1 MNYNILTYCIY
12 LPIIA
17 VIMVKVGWM
26 FYTHG
31 EVFLLHLFQSDQT
44 AVKPIN
50 NLLLTGYYLVNIGYA
65 IITIAYWETI
75 ASIPQ
80 IFNTLG
86 EHLGAIIIGLAV
98 LHYNNVLCLNYLV
111 KSNRINNKSKQ

>member
-31 EVFLLHLFQSDQT
+31 EVFLLYLFQQNTSL
-44 AVKPIN
+44 VKSIN
-50 NLLLTGYYLVNIGYA
+50 NLLLIGYYLVNLGYA
-65 IITIAYWETI
+65 VITLAYWETI
-75 ASIPQ
+75 TSVPLML
-80 IFNTLG
+80 NTLS
-86 EHLGAIIIGLAV
+86 EHLGIIIIGLAL
-98 LHYNNVLCLNYLV
+98 LHYNNVLWLNYLV
-111 KSNRINNKSKQ
+111 KSKTLKQ

>member
-31 EVFLLHLFQSDQT
+31 EVYLMHLFQQNDSL
-44 AVKPIN
+44 VKPIN
-50 NLLLTGYYLVNIGYA
+50 NLLLIGYYLINLGYA
-65 IITIAYWETI
+65 VITLAYWETVV
-75 ASIPQ
+75 SIPQ
-80 IFNTLG
+80 LLNTLS
-86 EHLGAIIIGLAV
+86 EHLGVIIIGLAL
-98 LHYNNVLCLNYLV
+98 LHYNNVFLLNYLV
-111 KSNRINNKSKQ
+111 KSKTLKQ

>member
-31 EVFLLHLFQSDQT
+31 EIFLLHLYKQDET
-44 AVKPIN
+44 IVKPIN
-50 NLLLTGYYLVNIGYA
+50 NLLLIGYYLTNLGYA
-65 IITIAYWETI
+65 IITLAYWEKVNNLTEML
-75 ASIPQ
+75 S
-80 IFNTLG
+80 TLS
-86 EHLGAIIIGLAV
+86 EHLGIIIIGLAV

-111 KSNRINNKSKQ
+111 KSKNKNNKLK